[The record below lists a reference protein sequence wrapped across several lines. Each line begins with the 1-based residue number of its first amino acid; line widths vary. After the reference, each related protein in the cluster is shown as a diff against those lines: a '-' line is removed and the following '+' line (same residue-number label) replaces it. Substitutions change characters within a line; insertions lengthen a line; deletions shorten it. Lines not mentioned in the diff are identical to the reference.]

1 MKAKRMLSLLLTAA
15 LMLSM
20 VTPVLAASAE
30 TELPRA
36 SQTRMEETNEVV
48 SIRLQAAGKL
58 VYGSPFEL
66 SVVTRPAD
74 AQYIGVVLGVKGEA
88 KGYVTLVLSD
98 KLRTLL
104 KMIPLPRKMS
114 KTPDQVEEF
123 NVYAYV
129 KQLIDGNDVSVLL
142 GVADEVVKV
151 MDTLKFYIPTLKDM
165 SMGLKLSLELIRR
178 YLPEGAFSRIYLD
191 EQPVDSGSY
200 VAGAVALES
209 GDLNTAGVA
218 MFKIKPK
225 TEGVRL
231 YWAEDLP
238 AGMTLAEAW
247 WSIMPRSPVL
257 IKRRACSA
265 ASPRSS
271 RRSRVSTPRRQQ
283 SPATIPARRS
293 HGLSLSIN
301 IKRKN
306 LLCVSTG
313 GFFILFTSGTASPS
327 RRHSSSCRAD

>member
-1 MKAKRMLSLLLTAA
+1 MKAKRLLSLLLTAA

-20 VTPVLAASAE
+20 MTPVLAASAE

-36 SQTRMEETNEVV
+36 SQTRLEETNEVV

-74 AQYIGVVLGVKGEA
+74 AQYIGVVLGIKGEA

-225 TEGVRL
+225 TNGVRM
-231 YWAEDLP
+231 YWAQQAEKPMTAEELQSFNEAAVLEVDGQVVPTDKIRYSYKKSGWGSDATSELP
-238 AGMTLAEAW
+238 TEPGTYVQTAEIGGNY
-247 WSIMPRSPVL
+247 S
-257 IKRRACSA
+257 CSKI
-265 ASPRSS
+265 S
-271 RRSRVSTPRRQQ
+271 R
-283 SPATIPARRS
+283 
-293 HGLSLSIN
+293 N
-301 IKRKN
+301 ITVK
-306 LLCVSTG
+306 
-313 GFFILFTSGTASPS
+313 
-327 RRHSSSCRAD
+327 

>member
-1 MKAKRMLSLLLTAA
+1 MTNLVQFPGLGLS
-15 LMLSM
+15 
-20 VTPVLAASAE
+20 
-30 TELPRA
+30 
-36 SQTRMEETNEVV
+36 
-48 SIRLQAAGKL
+48 
-58 VYGSPFEL
+58 FEL
-66 SVVTRPAD
+66 SRVAFSIGGMDIYWYGVCIAFGLCLALVFAFRRCTEFGIDAD
-74 AQYIGVVLGVKGEA
+74 SMVDVILIGVVLGIKGEA

-200 VAGAVALES
+200 IAGAVALES

-238 AGMTLAEAW
+238 AGMTLAEAEAHNVGALLE
-247 WSIMPRSPVL
+247 SDGMVVDNAKVTCTYKKKGL
-257 IKRRACSA
+257 F
-265 ASPRSS
+265 SS
-271 RRSRVSTPRRQQ
+271 KSTEFPTQPGIYTQTATVSGNYSCEKITR
-283 SPATIPARRS
+283 TIV
-293 HGLSLSIN
+293 IN
-301 IKRKN
+301 
-306 LLCVSTG
+306 
-313 GFFILFTSGTASPS
+313 
-327 RRHSSSCRAD
+327 

>member
-1 MKAKRMLSLLLTAA
+1 MKAKRLLSLLLTAA

-36 SQTRMEETNEVV
+36 SQTRLEETNEVV

-74 AQYIGVVLGVKGEA
+74 AQYIGVVLGIKGEA

-129 KQLIDGNDVSVLL
+129 KQLIDGNDVSVLSDIGVDIELFYLIRGL
-142 GVADEVVKV
+142 GHLAGQGYHLEQ
-151 MDTLKFYIPTLKDM
+151 
-165 SMGLKLSLELIRR
+165 GAELIGEHEGDVALGFALDAQHHADILRVRR
-178 YLPEGAFSRIYLD
+178 AGDHRQLERGAIDQLAGSLQTNGDDFIRLFQPGLRGAGQFGLCRGGQHRGHHAQHEGCCEKQRKQSFGLHMDKPPVFIIFSR
-191 EQPVDSGSY
+191 
-200 VAGAVALES
+200 AG
-209 GDLNTAGVA
+209 
-218 MFKIKPK
+218 
-225 TEGVRL
+225 R
-231 YWAEDLP
+231 
-238 AGMTLAEAW
+238 
-247 WSIMPRSPVL
+247 
-257 IKRRACSA
+257 
-265 ASPRSS
+265 
-271 RRSRVSTPRRQQ
+271 
-283 SPATIPARRS
+283 
-293 HGLSLSIN
+293 
-301 IKRKN
+301 
-306 LLCVSTG
+306 TG
-313 GFFILFTSGTASPS
+313 
-327 RRHSSSCRAD
+327 

>member
-20 VTPVLAASAE
+20 MTPVLAASAE
-30 TELPRA
+30 TELPRTA
-36 SQTRMEETNEVV
+36 QTRLEETNEVV
-48 SIRLQAAGKL
+48 SIRLQATGQL

-74 AQYIGVVLGVKGEA
+74 AQYIGVVIGIKGEA

-178 YLPEGAFSRIYLD
+178 YLPEGVFSRIYVD
-191 EQPVDSGSY
+191 EQPVDAGSY

-238 AGMTLAEAW
+238 AVTLAEAEAHNTGALLE
-247 WSIMPRSPVL
+247 SDGVVVNDAKVTYTYKKKGLFGSKSTEFPTQPGTYTQT
-257 IKRRACSA
+257 AT
-265 ASPRSS
+265 
-271 RRSRVSTPRRQQ
+271 VSGNYSCEKITR
-283 SPATIPARRS
+283 TIVIS
-293 HGLSLSIN
+293 
-301 IKRKN
+301 
-306 LLCVSTG
+306 
-313 GFFILFTSGTASPS
+313 
-327 RRHSSSCRAD
+327 

>member
-20 VTPVLAASAE
+20 MTPVLAASAE

-36 SQTRMEETNEVV
+36 SQTRLEETNEVV

-74 AQYIGVVLGVKGEA
+74 VQYIGVVLGVKGEA

-129 KQLIDGNDVSVLL
+129 KQLIDGNDIGVLL
-142 GVADEVVKV
+142 SVADEVVKV
-151 MDTLKFYIPTLKDM
+151 MDALKFYIPTLKDM
-165 SMGLKLSLELIRR
+165 SLGLKLSLEMIRAR
-178 YLPEGAFSRIYLD
+178 TSLRGTDALSDCGGTGLAGTHAGHGVKRSDPHLAVSDGAGASGLNDHTDQRLGVGVIGQHLNANLRNQIHGVFGATVDLSVTALTAVAVSLGHGQTVHTGGREGLLD
-191 EQPVDSGSY
+191 VIELMRLNDSGDQ
-200 VAGAVALES
+200 L
-209 GDLNTAGVA
+209 
-218 MFKIKPK
+218 
-225 TEGVRL
+225 
-231 YWAEDLP
+231 
-238 AGMTLAEAW
+238 
-247 WSIMPRSPVL
+247 
-257 IKRRACSA
+257 
-265 ASPRSS
+265 
-271 RRSRVSTPRRQQ
+271 
-283 SPATIPARRS
+283 
-293 HGLSLSIN
+293 H
-301 IKRKN
+301 
-306 LLCVSTG
+306 
-313 GFFILFTSGTASPS
+313 FTSPP
-327 RRHSSSCRAD
+327 